1 MAEIRETRLP
11 GVGFCHDFELGAGP
25 RVGVVTRQ
33 SGRRELVV
41 YDQDDPDAVS
51 YRLDLKGE
59 EATTL
64 AELLADQTV
73 KTNTGQIENLIEGLA
88 LDWVPVATDKAPA
101 SIGELEVR
109 SRTGATIVAVVRDG
123 RPTPAPGPEF
133 ELAAEDVAVV
143 VGTPE
148 GLRAAADLLGA

>member
-1 MAEIRETRLP
+1 
-11 GVGFCHDFELGAGP
+11 
-25 RVGVVTRQ
+25 VTRQ

-41 YDQDDPDAVS
+41 YSLSDPDTVA

-59 EATTL
+59 EAATL
-64 AELLADQTV
+64 GELLADQTV

-88 LDWVPVATDKAPA
+88 LDWVPVATERTPVT
-101 SIGELEVR
+101 IGGLEVR

-123 RPTPAPGPEF
+123 QPTPAPGPEF
-133 ELAAEDVAVV
+133 ELAAGDVAVV

-148 GLRAAADLLGA
+148 GLRAATELLGA